1 MKDAFDDLQLALD
14 RLDSLPS
21 SERAAALQMLRGWLV
36 TQVQIEPIAAGELP
50 SEFGMIGAS
59 PVMQQVFKLLGRIIR
74 TDIPV
79 LVLGES
85 GTGKELVAS
94 ALHNYGPRRRKALI
108 SVNCAAIPANLLESE
123 IFGHV
128 KGSFTGAHKD
138 RKGFA
143 DAAHGGTLFLDEIG
157 EIEFDLQAKLLRF
170 LQDGEIR
177 PVGANATHHVN
188 VRIVAATNRDLLD
201 RVRKGK
207 FREDLYY
214 RLAVMTLEL
223 PALRERSGDIEH
235 LVRFLLVAQAKD
247 GMPTAKVS
255 DAALEMLCAYA
266 WPGNIRQLQNELVRS
281 ATFCENGL
289 IQPADLSADVRASV

>member
-1 MKDAFDDLQLALD
+1 MSATFDDLQLALD
-14 RLDSLPS
+14 KLDSLS
-21 SERAAALQMLRGWLV
+21 ATERSAAVQLLRGWLV
-36 TQVQIEPIAAGELP
+36 AQAKATPVAEGEIP
-50 SEFGMIGAS
+50 SEFGMIGAA
-59 PVMQQVFKLLGRIIR
+59 PAMQQMFKLLGRIMR

-94 ALHNYGPRRRKALI
+94 ALHNYGSRRRKKLI
-108 SVNCAAIPANLLESE
+108 AVNCAAIPANLLESE

-143 DAAHGGTLFLDEIG
+143 DAADGGTLFLDEIG

-177 PVGANATHHVN
+177 PVGANATHNVN
-188 VRIVAATNRDLLD
+188 VRIVAATNRDLLA
-201 RVRKGK
+201 RVREGK

-223 PALRERSGDIEH
+223 PALREREGDIEH
-235 LVRFLLVAQAKD
+235 LVRFLLVRQGED
-247 GMPTAKVS
+247 GMPTAKITDS
-255 DAALEMLCAYA
+255 AMELLSAYA
-266 WPGNIRQLQNELVRS
+266 WPGNIRQLQNELIRA
-281 ATFCENGL
+281 ATFAEDGL
-289 IQPADLSADVRASV
+289 IQAGDLSDDVRGSN